1 MSAPSDGT
9 SMDAQLSVQDR
20 LGPRKLI
27 NRTEYVRLLEQAL
40 HRLGYPDVANLLEQ
54 QAGVQMQPPA
64 ASRFQ
69 AAVLGGRW
77 EEAAALLP
85 GLTPAAEVVR
95 EARFLILQQKYLEA
109 LEAQD
114 LTTALTVLR
123 CEMAALAAGG
133 GGGGGGSENGAA
145 GGGAANGVA
154 AAGEPGAAA
163 AAAGGGE
170 GPAAAGAAA
179 AVNGVAAGAAGAGPQ
194 QQQQQ
199 AALGAVGQA
208 VVHEQQLHHL
218 AALLLCPASGDAA
231 ARAAWLGGGRA
242 HRPHLLSLLQARL
255 PPHLMIPE
263 GRLEVLVEQALEA
276 QIQRCP
282 YHNAPEGRLSLLA
295 DFRAGVECLPTTTVQ
310 VLEQHSDE
318 VWHIAFSHDGSMLAT
333 ASKDRTAVLWA
344 VRPSPLP
351 TTTTPGTT
359 TTTPSSAL
367 TSAASAPASSSPQT
381 ATGLPNQPNN
391 QPNQLNNQQQQQQYL
406 TPLHVLGGHSQPVAF
421 LSWSPDDR
429 RIITCSE
436 EMLRVWDVATGQML
450 HCFSHHRE
458 SVTCCAWLPDCR
470 RLVSGGADRAVCLVD
485 GVAGRELQRW
495 KRPYRVQD
503 LAVTR
508 DGAVLVMASSDRRVH
523 LMRLADTREAALPP
537 EPAPITSLALSPDG
551 RLLLV
556 ALQTCT
562 VRLWAL
568 GGAAGPHSPALDLGP
583 DPLEQLPAAPAAEYS
598 FNEGRPSRFVLRCGF
613 GGSGGAFVVHG
624 SDEGL
629 VYVWHRDGG
638 GGGEPLLRL
647 AGHSATVNAVA
658 WNPANPYML
667 ASASD
672 DKTVRVW
679 LAAAAQQG
687 GGGPAAAAARKAL
700 PLLQFAPTAN
710 GGGGG
715 GGGAVGMDVAVGGGA
730 AAMAAEG

>member
-1 MSAPSDGT
+1 MSGTAPSDGT
-9 SMDAQLSVQDR
+9 SMDAQLSVQER

-54 QAGVQMQPPA
+54 QAGVRMQPPH

-85 GLTPAAEVVR
+85 SLTPHAEVVR

-114 LTTALTVLR
+114 LATALTVLR
-123 CEMAALAAGG
+123 GEMAPLGLPAAAAVAPGAGAAVAGAGGAAAALAAGG
-133 GGGGGGSENGAA
+133 AAAGGDGGGGGSANGAGAA
-145 GGGAANGVA
+145 GTANGVE
-154 AAGEPGAAA
+154 AGEGAAA
-163 AAAGGGE
+163 AAA
-170 GPAAAGAAA
+170 
-179 AVNGVAAGAAGAGPQ
+179 NGAAGAG
-194 QQQQQ
+194 
-199 AALGAVGQA
+199 LGVG

-218 AALLLCPASGDAA
+218 AALLLCPAAGDAA
-231 ARAAWLGGGRA
+231 ARASWLGGGRA
-242 HRPHLLSLLQARL
+242 HRAHLLSLLQARL
-255 PPHLMIPE
+255 PANLMIPE

-276 QIQRCP
+276 QISRCP
-282 YHNAPEGRLSLLA
+282 YHNAPEGRLSLFA
-295 DFRAGVECLPTTTVQ
+295 DFQAGVECLPTATVQ

-318 VWHIAFSHDGSMLAT
+318 VWHIAFSHDGTMLAT

-344 VRPSPLP
+344 VRHSPAGGGASASSP
-351 TTTTPGTT
+351 PAASSSS
-359 TTTPSSAL
+359 SSA
-367 TSAASAPASSSPQT
+367 SAASAAAAGGAGP
-381 ATGLPNQPNN
+381 
-391 QPNQLNNQQQQQQYL
+391 QQQPPQQQYL

-458 SVTCCAWLPDCR
+458 AVTSCAWLPDGR
-470 RLVSGGADRAVCLVD
+470 RFVSGGADRAVFLVD
-485 GVAGRELQRW
+485 ALSGAELQRW

-508 DGAVLVMASSDRRVH
+508 DGGVLVMASSDRRVH
-523 LMRLADTREAALPP
+523 LLRLADLREAALPQ
-537 EPAPITSLALSPDG
+537 ESAPITSIALSPDG
-551 RLLLV
+551 RQLLV
-556 ALQTCT
+556 ALQTSA
-562 VRLWAL
+562 VHLWAL
-568 GGAAGPHSPALDLGP
+568 GGAAAPHCPGLDLGP

-598 FNEGRPSRFVLRCGF
+598 FADGRPSRFVLRCGF
-613 GGSGGAFVVHG
+613 GGSGGGFVVHG
-624 SDEGL
+624 SEEAL
-629 VYVWHRDGG
+629 VYVWHRDSGS
-638 GGGEPLLRL
+638 EPLLRL
-647 AGHSATVNAVA
+647 AGHTATVNAVA
-658 WNPANPYML
+658 WNPSNPYML

-672 DKTVRVW
+672 DKTVRIW

-700 PLLQFAPTAN
+700 PLLQFGPTAN
-710 GGGGG
+710 GAGPVGMDIAMGGGG
-715 GGGAVGMDVAVGGGA
+715 GGGA
-730 AAMAAEG
+730 AAMAAEAAAV